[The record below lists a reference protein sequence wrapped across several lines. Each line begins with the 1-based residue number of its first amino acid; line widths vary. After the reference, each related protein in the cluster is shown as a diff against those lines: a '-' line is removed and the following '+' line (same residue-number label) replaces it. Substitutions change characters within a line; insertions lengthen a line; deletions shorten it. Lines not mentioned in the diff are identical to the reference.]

1 MVARHI
7 GVLSLVLRGALEQD
21 GRTLLKL
28 ARALGKSSAWFKGRK
43 HVDDVSKW
51 TRTKVE
57 GGRVTHV
64 FWFNQKLTGTI
75 LPDIGEP

>member
-1 MVARHI
+1 M
-7 GVLSLVLRGALEQD
+7 
-21 GRTLLKL
+21 
-28 ARALGKSSAWFKGRK
+28 
-43 HVDDVSKW
+43 DDVSKW